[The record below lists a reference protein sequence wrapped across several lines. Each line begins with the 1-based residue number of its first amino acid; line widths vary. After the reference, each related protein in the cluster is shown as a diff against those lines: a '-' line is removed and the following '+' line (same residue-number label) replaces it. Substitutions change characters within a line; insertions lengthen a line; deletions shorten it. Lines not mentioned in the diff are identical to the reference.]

1 MTLYERTG
9 HVDLDHPGTGKVF
22 YVNPSTSYGPAG
34 DDDRIHGEHSLR
46 PLKTLQNA
54 IDRCVDRR
62 GDRILVYPG
71 TQTVTTAVLFN
82 KQGITVE
89 AMPSVGYSPRKRG
102 EGWAIYGSHTDGPA
116 ALITKP
122 CVIKGMGF
130 VGSEAAGA
138 SVEIDCEDAG
148 AWAGAWVHMFQ
159 CRFIHWGI
167 AKAYA
172 LEIKGTADNTIEQ
185 CVFDGLW
192 TGYTQ
197 AAIGLED
204 SGAFGVWNLTIKD
217 NVFWNIGAGKYC
229 IQLAAGT
236 HFRQG
241 LVEGNRNIG
250 SALFFNAAGEAG
262 DAVFVEN
269 YPGGATDGGSYSD
282 TVGNLQVLGYDF
294 AGNHYSE

>member
-9 HVDLDHPGTGKVF
+9 HVDLDHPGIGKVF
-22 YVNPSTSYGPAG
+22 YVNPSSTYGPAG

-54 IDRCVDRR
+54 IDRCVDYR

-71 TQTVTTAVLFN
+71 TQSVTTAVLFN
-82 KQGITVE
+82 KRGIVVE
-89 AMPSVGYSPRKRG
+89 AMPSVGFNPYNRG
-102 EGWAIYGSHTDGPA
+102 ERFTIYGTHTDGPA
-116 ALITKP
+116 ALITEP
-122 CVIKGMGF
+122 CTIKGLGF
-130 VGSEAAGA
+130 CGSEAAGA
-138 SVEIDCEDAG
+138 SVEMDCEEAG
-148 AWAGAWVHMFQ
+148 AWAGAWNYLYQ
-159 CRFIHWGI
+159 CRFVHWGI

-172 LEIKGTADNTIEQ
+172 LEIKGTADNRIEACQ
-185 CVFDGLW
+185 FDGLW

-204 SGAFGVWNLTIKD
+204 SGACGVWNLTIKD
-217 NVFWNIGAGKYC
+217 NVFLNIGAGKYC

-241 LVEGNRNIG
+241 LVEKNRNIG
-250 SALFFNAAGEAG
+250 SALFFNSAGEDG

-269 YPGGATDGGSYSD
+269 YPGGATDGGSYND
-282 TVGNLQVLGYDF
+282 TVANLQIAGFDF